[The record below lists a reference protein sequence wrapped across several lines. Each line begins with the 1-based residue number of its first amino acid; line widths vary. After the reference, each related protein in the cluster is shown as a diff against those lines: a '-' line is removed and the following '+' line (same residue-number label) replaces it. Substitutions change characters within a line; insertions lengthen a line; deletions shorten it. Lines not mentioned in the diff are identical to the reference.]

1 MQTNPLVR
9 LGELGQSPW
18 LDFITRELIVS
29 GELRRLIEEE
39 GLRGMTSNPTIFE
52 QAIAGTALYD
62 ADIEDLAEA
71 GHSAEEIFEI
81 LAVGDVGAA
90 CDTFRSLY
98 EASGGRDGFV
108 SIEVPPALARDT
120 EGTIEAA
127 GRLWR
132 AVGRP
137 NVMIKIPGTSQGLSA
152 IEECTALGINVNVTL
167 LFSVARYEDVIN
179 AYWTGLERR
188 LYEGEEVERVASVAS
203 FFVSRVDTK
212 VDAQL
217 DARGPTETLRGKIA
231 IANACAAYAAFERA
245 HASARWQRLARQ
257 GARPQRPLWAST
269 STKDP
274 RYPDLYY
281 VEALIAP
288 NTVNTMPPHT
298 FAAFRDRGRPD
309 ARIGGAMRAA
319 TSHLGALRIF
329 GIDLE
334 RVTAELE
341 DEGIEKFAASYAQVL
356 ARIEAKAGVLL
367 GSRS

>member
-1 MQTNPLVR
+1 MGTNPLVR

-18 LDFITRELIVS
+18 LDFITRDLIVS
-29 GELRRLIEEE
+29 GELKRLIEED
-39 GLRGMTSNPTIFE
+39 GLRGMTSNPTIFQ

-62 ADIEDLAEA
+62 ADIEEFAEA
-71 GHSAEEIFEI
+71 GRSPEEIFEI

-90 CDTFRSLY
+90 CDVFRALY
-98 EASGGRDGFV
+98 EATDGGDGLV

-127 GRLWR
+127 RRLWR

-137 NVMIKIPGTSQGLSA
+137 NVMIKIPGTGEGLPA
-152 IEECTALGINVNVTL
+152 IEECTAFGINVNVTL
-167 LFSVARYEDVIN
+167 LFSVLRYEEVIE
-179 AYWTGLERR
+179 AYWAGLERR
-188 LYEGEEVERVASVAS
+188 LSEGEEVERVASVAS
-203 FFVSRVDTK
+203 FFVSRLDTK
-212 VDAQL
+212 VDARL
-217 DARGPTETLRGKIA
+217 DALGGAQPLRGRIA
-231 IANACAAYAAFERA
+231 IANACTAYAAFERT
-245 HASARWQRLARQ
+245 HASLRWQRLARQ

-274 RYPDLYY
+274 RYPDLHY

-298 FAAFRDRGRPD
+298 LAAYRDHGRPGV
-309 ARIGGAMRAA
+309 RIGGAMRAA
-319 TSHLGALRIF
+319 TSRLGALRNL

-341 DEGIEKFAASYAQVL
+341 DEGIEKFAASTMEVL
-356 ARIEAKAGVLL
+356 TRIEAKADALL
-367 GSRS
+367 ASRR